1 MRGGRGRGRG
11 GRGGRGSVTQ
21 DLLRDNLEDLGMDY
35 QGSLLDNKPPPLY
48 PPISLQPPKQ
58 PSDEQMEKVNK
69 FRDITHRFELFCNVL

>member
-21 DLLRDNLEDLGMDY
+21 DLLRDNLEDLGLEY

-48 PPISLQPPKQ
+48 PPISLQPPQ
-58 PSDEQMEKVNK
+58 PVTKEQMQKVTIL
-69 FRDITHRFELFCNVL
+69 RELSTRQYCAT